1 MLGYGLARADED
13 IFTSKMRS
21 AMQSARNDLL
31 GSGMGFAIEDD
42 KGYVA
47 EAYLQVFLRDAGNVL
62 NVLAG

>member
-1 MLGYGLARADED
+1 MLGHGQARADEYTF
-13 IFTSKMRS
+13 ISKMRS

-47 EAYLQVFLRDAGNVL
+47 ETYLPVFLRDAGNVL
-62 NVLAG
+62 NVLVG